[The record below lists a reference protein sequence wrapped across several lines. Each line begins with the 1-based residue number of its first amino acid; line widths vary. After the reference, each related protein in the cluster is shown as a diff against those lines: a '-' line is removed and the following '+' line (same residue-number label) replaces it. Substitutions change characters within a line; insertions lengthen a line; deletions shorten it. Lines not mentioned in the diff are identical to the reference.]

1 MIKDDKYVAVY
12 VILWKRVAILAA
24 IGLIVLIVS
33 LCTAPNREGRRVLF
47 ENDINDTRKDAP

>member
-1 MIKDDKYVAVY
+1 MIKNDKYVAVY
-12 VILWKRVAILAA
+12 VILWERVAILAA

-47 ENDINDTRKDAP
+47 ENDTSNTRKGTP